1 MNFRFI
7 NTTFFLLADRDV
19 CCYPGGYFYTCTQGC
34 NGVNKPLSECAG
46 RDTCYTCG
54 DWSQQCTAGSL
65 AGKFH
70 GLLFSS
76 SFKHK
81 KNRILS
87 CYNVDIELPS
97 FS

>member
-1 MNFRFI
+1 M
-7 NTTFFLLADRDV
+7 TLFFLADRDV

-54 DWSQQCTAGSL
+54 DWSQQCTAGSF

-70 GLLFSS
+70 TLLFSS
-76 SFKHK
+76 RFK
-81 KNRILS
+81 NLILYYPAIMLIS
-87 CYNVDIELPS
+87 KSLHFHESSY
-97 FS
+97 